1 MRREVSSCGRLVYT
15 YIRYSNRTWQMRS
28 CTRISPLHYITFC
41 LILKAAG
48 CTGVQFIFLPGLNKG
63 FGRVTS
69 PRIEGRTSSREGGRR
84 SNNRQRMVGD
94 LFSCS
99 ARQSTFCQKTMSLQQ
114 EKTDDQRFEGFE
126 SLLLLARLAIKDSLV
141 LVFEMEISPFLPLVI
156 PAIIINRDAKGKHRI
171 HIGSCPLHPSPFYT
185 SLEHSLV

>member
-1 MRREVSSCGRLVYT
+1 M
-15 YIRYSNRTWQMRS
+15 I
-28 CTRISPLHYITFC
+28 F
-41 LILKAAG
+41 
-48 CTGVQFIFLPGLNKG
+48 GVQFIFLPGLNKG

-126 SLLLLARLAIKDSLV
+126 SLLLLARLEIKDSLV
-141 LVFEMEISPFLPLVI
+141 LVFEMQISPFSPLVI

-171 HIGSCPLHPSPFYT
+171 HIGSCPLHPSPFST
-185 SLEHSLV
+185 SLEHSLVSTFHHPRSNGP

>member
-1 MRREVSSCGRLVYT
+1 
-15 YIRYSNRTWQMRS
+15 
-28 CTRISPLHYITFC
+28 
-41 LILKAAG
+41 
-48 CTGVQFIFLPGLNKG
+48 
-63 FGRVTS
+63 
-69 PRIEGRTSSREGGRR
+69 
-84 SNNRQRMVGD
+84 MVGD

-171 HIGSCPLHPSPFYT
+171 HIGSCPLHPSPFST
-185 SLEHSLV
+185 SLEHSLVSTFHHPRSNGPSSSLIGWVLHLCLALEQIAQIALQDCRRSKALDQPA